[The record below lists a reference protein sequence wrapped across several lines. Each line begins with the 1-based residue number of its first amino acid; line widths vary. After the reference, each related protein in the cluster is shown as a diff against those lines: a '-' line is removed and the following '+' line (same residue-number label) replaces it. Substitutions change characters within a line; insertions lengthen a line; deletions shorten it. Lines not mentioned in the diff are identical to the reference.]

1 MDKEKVFRIVLI
13 AALVFFIYQF
23 GFRPIFNR
31 GSEVIKADRKYWS
44 ELLPDEDGPVYD
56 VIVYGA
62 EPQGIAAAIS
72 AARLGARTLL
82 ISEDYDMGGIISRC
96 FIPELEAP
104 LDGSGKMLN
113 GGFLEELHKKLGECF
128 SPEKYTEAVKE
139 LIQAESDLSAIA
151 GSIVTGVNMRG
162 KRIESIEVQTNDGEV
177 EISARMYIDASDSG
191 MLLEL
196 CNVPYFT
203 GSADLGLENRFMP
216 VSLNF
221 MMEPGPGSDTGTGK
235 LAGKTAVFNDGPVK
249 YQPIYSSTRLED
261 PRICFLDDGKV
272 IISGLQ
278 VAGVDVLDG
287 DSMQRAY
294 EIAVEEAKDLSRWL
308 SENYVEL
315 KDHVFSKAAPGLR
328 VRESKHYRGKYML
341 SVDDIISGRYFDDTV
356 AMGSHPIMITKFAVS
371 GSFIGADP
379 DSYAIPLGSLVP
391 DGVLNLLMAG
401 PRISVSSLAA
411 SSTSAIG
418 TCIAQGEAAGAV
430 AVLCVA
436 RNENPAFLD
445 KNHEYFKE
453 LAAVLKAKKM
463 HLPARSAAMDFGK
476 NWSAEAAK
484 QLLSL
489 GLLAAGPE
497 NDLRYDAPAQQKDM
511 AYILIN
517 GIYRTDRSSYTPE
530 LDAKLRPYIN
540 DSNLTFD
547 SMVRM
552 VGVLYG
558 IEGDPDSVYERLC
571 DKNFIN
577 RVLRDRIEK
586 LETNAETITMDMV
599 YYIGAYSIRCYTG
612 KDISGS
618 VPEGLFAPAGS
629 GDAGDPSAGEAA
641 SDTEG
646 ASDTESA
653 SDAEETSDTE

>member
-1 MDKEKVFRIVLI
+1 MDKEKAFRLVLV
-13 AALVFFIYQF
+13 AALVFLIYQF

-44 ELLPDEDGPVYD
+44 ELLPDEEGPVYD

-72 AARLGARTLL
+72 SARLGARTLL

-96 FIPELEAP
+96 FIPELEVP
-104 LDGSGKMLN
+104 LDDSGRMLN
-113 GGFLEELHKKLGECF
+113 GGFLEELHKKTGDCF

-139 LIQAESDLSAIA
+139 LIQAESDLSAIV
-151 GSIVTGVNMRG
+151 GSVVTGVNMSG
-162 KRIESIEVQTNDGEV
+162 SRIDSIEVLTKDGKV
-177 EISARMYIDASDSG
+177 DLSARMYIDASDSG
-191 MLLEL
+191 ALLEL

-203 GSADLGLENRFMP
+203 GSADLGMENRFMP

-221 MMEPGPGSDTGTGK
+221 GMEPKPGSK
-235 LAGKTAVFNDGPVK
+235 VNSRLAGKTAAFSDGLLE

-261 PRICFLDDGKV
+261 PKICFLEDGKV
-272 IISGLQ
+272 IIRGLQ
-278 VAGVDVLDG
+278 VAGVDVMDG
-287 DSMQRAY
+287 ESMQQAY
-294 EIAVEEAKDLSRWL
+294 EIAVEEAKNMSRWL

-315 KDHVFSKAAPGLR
+315 KDHVFSKAAPALR
-328 VRESKHYRGKYML
+328 VRESKHYKGKYML
-341 SVDDIISGRYFDDTV
+341 TVDDIIRGRRFDDTV
-356 AMGSHPIMITKFAVS
+356 AMGSHPVMITKFAVS
-371 GSFIGADP
+371 GSFIAADP

-391 DGVLNLLMAG
+391 EGVLNLLMAG

-430 AVLCVA
+430 AVMCVA

-445 KNHEYFKE
+445 KSHEYFEE
-453 LAAVLKAKKM
+453 LAATLKAKKM
-463 HLPARSAAMDFGK
+463 YLPDRTIALDFGK

-489 GLLAAGPE
+489 GLLAGGSE
-497 NDLRYDAPAQQKDM
+497 NDLRYDAQAQQKDL
-511 AYILIN
+511 AFILIN
-517 GIYRTDRSSYTPE
+517 GIYRTDRNSYTPE
-530 LDAKLRPYIN
+530 LDAKLRQYIN
-540 DSNLTFD
+540 SNNLTFD

-552 VGVLYG
+552 VGELYG
-558 IEGDPDSVYERLC
+558 IEGDPDTVYKRLC
-571 DKNFIN
+571 EKNYIN

-612 KDISGS
+612 KDLTG
-618 VPEGLFAPAGS
+618 VVQETLFVTAEPVDQGAP
-629 GDAGDPSAGEAA
+629 
-641 SDTEG
+641 SDTGETTG
-646 ASDTESA
+646 
-653 SDAEETSDTE
+653 EETIADGTAGG